1 MEEQETQR
9 QEHTL
14 WEPEGCRPFP
24 GVWLRFADDPEK
36 IGMDCP
42 GPKGETLE
50 LHFCRA
56 GRVQVGSSSPPR
68 ILTGGSVWFVPHPPE
83 PVHLMS
89 KKYTGLSLF
98 LAPHQAREVVEA
110 LSAEIL
116 DTALDLDRLTGEFQA
131 NQGRILPGTNTLG
144 QVMVQ
149 LFSVPHAHEAGFLRL
164 KTLELLLCLDAG
176 KPKNPGRET
185 PYLDQSQ
192 VERIREVQQ
201 YVTTHLDCRLTQAQL
216 ARQFHLSLTALKQ
229 TFHRVYGMP
238 LNAYLRNARL
248 SEAKHLLQETSL
260 PVAEIAHRVGYESHS
275 QFTSVFRA
283 SEGMTPAVFR
293 RDKAGYT
300 IPAK

>member
-1 MEEQETQR
+1 MEEQVTQR

-14 WEPEGCRPFP
+14 WEPEGCCPFP
-24 GVWLRFADDPEK
+24 GVWLRFVDDPEE
-36 IGMDCP
+36 IGRDCP

-56 GRVQVGSSSPPR
+56 GRVQVGDGSPPR

-83 PVHLMS
+83 PVQLLS

-98 LAPHQAREVVEA
+98 LAPQQAREVVES
-110 LSAEIL
+110 LSKELL
-116 DTALDLDRLTGEFQA
+116 DTALSLDRLPGEFRT
-131 NQGRILPGTNTLG
+131 NRGRILPTTNTLG
-144 QVMVQ
+144 QVMVR
-149 LFSVPHAHEAGFLRL
+149 LFSVPHAHETGFLRL
-164 KTLELLLCLDAG
+164 KTLELLLYLDAG
-176 KPKNPGRET
+176 KPKNPGRDA

-201 YVTTHLDCRLTQAQL
+201 YVTAHLDCRLTQAQL
-216 ARQFHLSLTALKQ
+216 AKQFHLSLTALKQ

-248 SEAKHLLQETSL
+248 AEAKRLLQETNL

-275 QFTSVFRA
+275 QFTALFRA
-283 SEGMTPAVFR
+283 SEGVTSSVFR
-293 RDKAGYT
+293 LDRVKPPSAS
-300 IPAK
+300 K

>member
-1 MEEQETQR
+1 MEDQETQR

-14 WEPEGCRPFP
+14 WEPEGCCPFP
-24 GVWLRFADDPEK
+24 GVWLRFVDDPEE
-36 IGMDCP
+36 IGRTCP

-56 GRVQVGSSSPPR
+56 GRVQVGSGSSPR

-83 PVHLMS
+83 PVHLLS

-98 LAPHQAREVVEA
+98 LAPQQAREVVET
-110 LSAEIL
+110 LSAELL
-116 DTALDLDRLTGEFQA
+116 DTALDLDRLTGEFRT
-131 NQGRILPGTNTLG
+131 NRGRILPTTNTLG
-144 QVMVQ
+144 QVMAR
-149 LFSVPHAHEAGFLRL
+149 LFSVPRAHETGFLRL

-176 KPKNPGRET
+176 KPRHPGRDA

-192 VERIREVQQ
+192 VERIQEVQQ

-248 SEAKHLLQETSL
+248 AEAKRLLQETNV
-260 PVAEIAHRVGYESHS
+260 PVAEIAHLVGYESHS

-283 SEGMTPAVFR
+283 SEGVTPAVYR
-293 RDKAGYT
+293 RGYAGHT

>member
-14 WEPEGCRPFP
+14 WEPEGCCPFP
-24 GVWLRFADDPEK
+24 GVWLRFVDNPEE
-36 IGMDCP
+36 IGKVCP

-56 GRVQVGSSSPPR
+56 GRVQVGSGSPPR

-83 PVHLMS
+83 AVHLLS

-98 LAPHQAREVVEA
+98 LAPQKAREVVEA
-110 LSAEIL
+110 LSAELL
-116 DTALDLDRLTGEFQA
+116 DTALNLDRLTGEFRT
-131 NQGRILPGTNTLG
+131 NRGRILPTTNTLG

-176 KPKNPGRET
+176 KPRHPGRNT

-201 YVTTHLDCRLTQAQL
+201 YVTAHLDCRLTQAQL

-248 SEAKHLLQETSL
+248 AESKRLLQETNL

-283 SEGMTPAVFR
+283 SEGVTPAVFR
-293 RDKAGYT
+293 RDRVRHPSASK
-300 IPAK
+300 